1 MDLLLFA
8 VGSIGVIVSLILL
21 VINLIRKKPKK
32 KASISLVVCFVLI
45 VVGLAMPSSSASN
58 DDNELETTSKQEET
72 EVAKV
77 VEQEEKIIEEESVE
91 FNNEEK
97 ELLKKAYSEFDSDG
111 RTKFATILEKYPN
124 LSTELQNEF
133 KVDIERLET
142 EKEIWVAEQKQKQ
155 IEQEQK
161 EWEEF
166 VANNTKDL
174 SAGEH
179 SIGEHIEPGVY
190 DVTFNGSGNF
200 FAYDA
205 NDGLLI
211 NEIGGGSYGVPKYR
225 AVLIDGGK
233 IKLSG
238 VSATF
243 TPAKRTLLPYQELEL
258 FTGYWVVGIDVSNG
272 RYKVT
277 PLGSDSGNFLVFNDK
292 GYPKTN
298 EILGGDYG
306 VSEVVV
312 NLNDGDLIQLSSLTS
327 VKFTPED

>member
-32 KASISLVVCFVLI
+32 KTLISLGICFVLI
-45 VVGLAMPSSSASN
+45 VVGLAMPSSSASS
-58 DDNELETTSKQEET
+58 DDNELETTSKQKET

-77 VEQEEKIIEEESVE
+77 VEQEEESVE

-111 RTKFATILEKYPN
+111 RTKFAVILEKYPN
-124 LSTELQNEF
+124 LNTELQNEF
-133 KVDIERLET
+133 KADIERLET
-142 EKEIWVAEQKQKQ
+142 EKETWVAEQKQKQ

-179 SIGEHIEPGVY
+179 SIGEHIEPGAY

-205 NDGLLI
+205 NGGLLI

-225 AVLIDGGK
+225 AVLINGGK
-233 IKLSG
+233 IELSG

-243 TPAKRTLLPYQELEL
+243 TPAKRTLIPYQELEL

-272 RYKVT
+272 RYRAT
-277 PLGSDSGNFLVFNDK
+277 ALDSSDSGNFFVYNDK